1 MKFHDVI
8 GHKNTMGMPD
18 VFGNHE
24 FHHEKRALCPHL
36 SYSLPMS
43 QDPAKA
49 AKARALVASLLFVE
63 AGVVFALAGWLLVLT
78 ITSDSF
84 ELLPL
89 LGVLL
94 FAFLGGGG
102 LLLCG
107 LFYKSGKYYG
117 RAPAVLA
124 NLIALGVVSYQIEAH
139 LWFVAI
145 PLAALAGT
153 TLISVL
159 RAIPTD
165 L

>member
-1 MKFHDVI
+1 M
-8 GHKNTMGMPD
+8 T
-18 VFGNHE
+18 
-24 FHHEKRALCPHL
+24 
-36 SYSLPMS
+36 

-49 AKARALVASLLFVE
+49 ARARALVASLLFIE
-63 AGVVFALAGWLLVLT
+63 AGVVFTLAAWLMVLT
-78 ITSDSF
+78 VTSDSF

-89 LGVLL
+89 IGVLL
-94 FAFLGGGG
+94 FALLGGGG

-124 NLIALGVVSYQIEAH
+124 NLIALGLVSYQIEAH
-139 LWFVAI
+139 LWFVAV

>member
-1 MKFHDVI
+1 MNHD
-8 GHKNTMGMPD
+8 H
-18 VFGNHE
+18 
-24 FHHEKRALCPHL
+24 
-36 SYSLPMS
+36 
-43 QDPAKA
+43 AKA
-49 AKARALVASLLFVE
+49 AKARALAASLLFVE
-63 AGVVFALAGWLLVLT
+63 AGLVLLLAIWLVVLT
-78 ITSDSF
+78 FTADSF
-84 ELLPL
+84 EVLPF

-94 FAFLGGGG
+94 FALFGGGG
-102 LLLCG
+102 LVLCG

-124 NLIALGVVSYQIEAH
+124 NLIALGVVSYQVEAH

-153 TLISVL
+153 TLITVL

>member
-1 MKFHDVI
+1 
-8 GHKNTMGMPD
+8 
-18 VFGNHE
+18 
-24 FHHEKRALCPHL
+24 
-36 SYSLPMS
+36 
-43 QDPAKA
+43 
-49 AKARALVASLLFVE
+49 
-63 AGVVFALAGWLLVLT
+63 
-78 ITSDSF
+78 
-84 ELLPL
+84 
-89 LGVLL
+89 
-94 FAFLGGGG
+94 
-102 LLLCG
+102 LCG

-165 L
+165 S

>member
-1 MKFHDVI
+1 M
-8 GHKNTMGMPD
+8 N
-18 VFGNHE
+18 
-24 FHHEKRALCPHL
+24 
-36 SYSLPMS
+36 

-63 AGVVFALAGWLLVLT
+63 VGVVVLLALWLVVLT
-78 ITSDSF
+78 FTTDSF
-84 ELLPL
+84 ELLPF

-94 FAFLGGGG
+94 FALLGAAG
-102 LLLCG
+102 LAASAIG
-107 LFYKSGKYYG
+107 YRRGKYFG
-117 RAPAVLA
+117 RSPAVLA
-124 NLIALGVVSYQIEAH
+124 NLIALGVVSYQVEAH

-153 TLISVL
+153 TLIAAL

>member
-1 MKFHDVI
+1 M
-8 GHKNTMGMPD
+8 
-18 VFGNHE
+18 
-24 FHHEKRALCPHL
+24 R
-36 SYSLPMS
+36 

-63 AGVVFALAGWLLVLT
+63 AGVVVLLALWLVVLT
-78 ITSDSF
+78 FTTDSF
-84 ELLPL
+84 ELLPF

-94 FAFLGGGG
+94 FALLGAAG
-102 LLLCG
+102 LAASAIG
-107 LFYKSGKYYG
+107 YRRGKYFG
-117 RAPAVLA
+117 RSPAVLA
-124 NLIALGVVSYQIEAH
+124 NLIALGVVSYQVEAH

-153 TLISVL
+153 TLISAL

>member
-1 MKFHDVI
+1 M
-8 GHKNTMGMPD
+8 N
-18 VFGNHE
+18 
-24 FHHEKRALCPHL
+24 
-36 SYSLPMS
+36 

-63 AGVVFALAGWLLVLT
+63 AGVILAITAWLIVLT
-78 ITSDSF
+78 FTADSF
-84 ELLPL
+84 EFLPL

-94 FAFLGGGG
+94 FALLGGGG

-165 L
+165 S